1 MDLKDFGARVR
12 LQRLQKGWTQ
22 ERLAREAGIS
32 TAFVGHI
39 ERGTRTAS
47 IETLVAIAN
56 CMDVSTDYLLGG
68 SLENK
73 PLLPYPQSVSHVGER
88 ARLGSLLTELQH
100 CLSHW
105 NDSEEDPT

>member
-22 ERLAREAGIS
+22 EHLARELNIS

-47 IETLVAIAN
+47 IDTLIALAM
-56 CMDVSTDYLLGG
+56 CLDVSTDYLLAG
-68 SLENK
+68 SMK
-73 PLLPYPQSVSHVGER
+73 RDPLLPKPLPDDGNTDSNR
-88 ARLGSLLTELQH
+88 FNDMITELQNV
-100 CLSHW
+100 LQRWSS
-105 NDSEEDPT
+105 DK